1 MYIYMRTF
9 TSFSQKPPLKFI
21 YEYEHE
27 LSATIQCVSVMFTY
41 SKYNL

>member
-9 TSFSQKPPLKFI
+9 ASFSQKTPTFI

-27 LSATIQCVSVMFTY
+27 LS
-41 SKYNL
+41 YNI

>member
-9 TSFSQKPPLKFI
+9 ASFSQKGPLKFI

-27 LSATIQCVSVMFTY
+27 LS
-41 SKYNL
+41 YNR